1 MQEAIAH
8 TKRRLPRRDKFTSP
22 APASLVLV
30 KQPPQPPPPPKR
42 GWRDDPDAFAAHFAA
57 LVGWARRPAVE
68 KTKRSRYKPAVWPR
82 DASCHE
88 AMSTKIGFDV
98 HLKHVAEL
106 LHRWNTGV
114 GADHLPK
121 LSAPPFH
128 ALGFSVHLCLHQHRD
143 AHHDSSRAAR
153 VYQKPYLTIVDWE
166 LRDALGGGGDGG
178 AGGGDAE
185 RRSADRGSRVVVVPN
200 EWFGN
205 WKSRGLR
212 AKQPKFAGPTAH
224 DIKTVAA
231 AQKAGTMIVYDH
243 EFGGVLELPEG
254 CVAVPLTT
262 IDPTAGEGEGD
273 YLRRQ
278 RSKVAERFSKK
289 KGAKT
294 SGAAGSPTRQLA
306 LEAVLGSAGG
316 STEVMM
322 RRMARLAADMLV
334 RNASERLDGAFSA
347 FCEILRP
354 VAEAVTAPGATVGS
368 LMESGMFPLVTPP
381 LELADPAA
389 SPRRKSSVSGGGV
402 GFLGGLFGG
411 GGFSKRRSEDA
422 ISDSAALRRVS
433 VHLCVSDT
441 AHLGIGGTHD
451 LVVWLTLVDLGHLN
465 PATGIPGAPLTP
477 RRGIDQREVLMLPGD
492 VNVATACRC
501 SDDALAAYEQAP
513 MTEEKDES
521 PQWEGDEDAEVEYEG
536 DYDEDD
542 EGEDEEMGI

>member
-1 MQEAIAH
+1 
-8 TKRRLPRRDKFTSP
+8 
-22 APASLVLV
+22 
-30 KQPPQPPPPPKR
+30 
-42 GWRDDPDAFAAHFAA
+42 
-57 LVGWARRPAVE
+57 
-68 KTKRSRYKPAVWPR
+68 
-82 DASCHE
+82 
-88 AMSTKIGFDV
+88 
-98 HLKHVAEL
+98 
-106 LHRWNTGV
+106 
-114 GADHLPK
+114 
-121 LSAPPFH
+121 
-128 ALGFSVHLCLHQHRD
+128 
-143 AHHDSSRAAR
+143 
-153 VYQKPYLTIVDWE
+153 
-166 LRDALGGGGDGG
+166 
-178 AGGGDAE
+178 
-185 RRSADRGSRVVVVPN
+185 
-200 EWFGN
+200 
-205 WKSRGLR
+205 
-212 AKQPKFAGPTAH
+212 
-224 DIKTVAA
+224 
-231 AQKAGTMIVYDH
+231 MIVYDH

-389 SPRRKSSVSGGGV
+389 SPRRKSSVSGGGGGV

-492 VNVATACRC
+492 VSVATACRC

-513 MTEEKDES
+513 KTEEKDES
-521 PQWEGDEDAEVEYEG
+521 PQWEGDEDVEVENEG